1 VASVSLNHGRR
12 DELLKGIYQHL
23 SVESL
28 WGCLSVCGDE
38 AVGGESHC
46 IMMDSSFADLW
57 DVGRRCVASVTA
69 QQRLCWSP
77 GAPHAT
83 ASGLC
88 CCLCWGK
95 LGSKLSE
102 QHTALIGMAHGAG
115 DGISVGVWQS
125 GSLGKGSSA
134 WLFASLAV
142 CCAPF
147 RPLQQWAGN
156 PLILSPVQN
165 TDCLT

>member
-1 VASVSLNHGRR
+1 MPLPVGCAAACAGASSGRSSVSST
-12 DELLKGIYQHL
+12 QHL
-23 SVESL
+23 QGWHLGPVMGFQ
-28 WGCLSVCGDE
+28 WGY
-38 AVGGESHC
+38 
-46 IMMDSSFADLW
+46 
-57 DVGRRCVASVTA
+57 
-69 QQRLCWSP
+69 
-77 GAPHAT
+77 
-83 ASGLC
+83 
-88 CCLCWGK
+88 
-95 LGSKLSE
+95 
-102 QHTALIGMAHGAG
+102 
-115 DGISVGVWQS
+115 